1 MAKLFTPEIFRK
13 NTAEDY
19 LKAAIDT
26 AEWIDTLA
34 IKTEYGRIWQA
45 LIMVRLVR
53 HISLK
58 TCIR

>member
-1 MAKLFTPEIFRK
+1 MAELITPEIFQK

>member
-1 MAKLFTPEIFRK
+1 MAKLITPEIFQK

-34 IKTEYGRIWQA
+34 IKTEYGSAGRTGWIPGGCSIIYA
-45 LIMVRLVR
+45 GEYV
-53 HISLK
+53 
-58 TCIR
+58 